1 MKKLILFA
9 LVSLAIISCRK
20 DDESENK
27 KSQFEGTWT
36 LAKNQILNGKDN
48 QVLFSN
54 DNLECSYKRT
64 CVFEGETISVTHF
77 KENYVGLPCTI
88 NNVEN
93 GKFTYD
99 ETSKKI
105 TFKFDSQM
113 GQYSEAHL
121 INLITTTEMQLID
134 SNYQYDYNQ
143 DGITDKYVMVFN
155 K

>member
-9 LVSLAIISCRK
+9 LVSLSIISCRK

-64 CVFEGETISVTHF
+64 CVFDKG
-77 KENYVGLPCTI
+77 YCTPSF
-88 NNVEN
+88 V
-93 GKFTYD
+93 
-99 ETSKKI
+99 
-105 TFKFDSQM
+105 
-113 GQYSEAHL
+113 
-121 INLITTTEMQLID
+121 
-134 SNYQYDYNQ
+134 
-143 DGITDKYVMVFN
+143 
-155 K
+155 